1 MLKICSNWRVLVVGQ
16 PMCARYAYHA
26 SCSYYVSCRVPQAGP
41 TSRLPTCHRIIWR
54 PAIRHVQPRSGGRWR
69 DSRNLA
75 DEGGTVVAGS
85 ALMTSSLRA
94 QSSRSTL
101 IFTDRPPFT
110 ASLPTCV
117 RKPAVRRYILSMRG
131 AAGLLFIRA

>member
-1 MLKICSNWRVLVVGQ
+1 MLQVRSNWRVLVVGP

-41 TSRLPTCHRIIWR
+41 TSRLPTCHRVRCR
-54 PAIRHVQPRSGGRWR
+54 PAIRHVQARSRGRKR

-75 DEGGTVVAGS
+75 DEGGAVVAGS

-117 RKPAVRRYILSMRG
+117 RKPAVRKYILSMRG
-131 AAGLLFIRA
+131 AAGLLSNRA